1 MGLQIVVGWN
11 LVRRCESL
19 RNDKET
25 LTRIIST
32 LELCCWFRG
41 LRMYRK
47 RDEGVHTWTVEEG
60 EEKPHLRDLE
70 CRTYRTGELMGCSRE
85 GSHPPPHGPVIFSIT
100 AQPWL
105 AKAGKADCKSDC
117 GVCRAGKW
125 GSLRTWK
132 ELSTWS
138 TLSSEAELRARKA
151 MTGESYRGLG
161 EHVSI
166 CTTPVMASSFST
178 AGETLLLF
186 PSYTLC
192 SELRTLPRS
201 LFRYRGRSHVA
212 DEGAGTTM
220 LLPRWVSLK

>member
-1 MGLQIVVGWN
+1 MGLQIVIGWS

-19 RNDKET
+19 QNNKEI

-32 LELCCWFRG
+32 LELCCWFRR

-47 RDEGVHTWTVEEG
+47 RDEDVHTWKVEEG
-60 EEKPHLRDLE
+60 EEKTHLRDLE

-105 AKAGKADCKSDC
+105 AKAGKADCKSDG

-138 TLSSEAELRARKA
+138 TLSSEAECGPEKPWLGRAI
-151 MTGESYRGLG
+151 GGLG
-161 EHVSI
+161 
-166 CTTPVMASSFST
+166 CA
-178 AGETLLLF
+178 
-186 PSYTLC
+186 
-192 SELRTLPRS
+192 
-201 LFRYRGRSHVA
+201 
-212 DEGAGTTM
+212 
-220 LLPRWVSLK
+220 